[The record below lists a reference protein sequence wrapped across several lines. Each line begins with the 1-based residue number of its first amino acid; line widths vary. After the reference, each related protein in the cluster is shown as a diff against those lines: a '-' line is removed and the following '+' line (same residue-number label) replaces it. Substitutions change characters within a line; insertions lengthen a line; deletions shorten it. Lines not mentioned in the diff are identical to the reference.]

1 MAIID
6 LVANLL
12 CYNHFV
18 LKLGGI
24 PLENFGD
31 DPIELEGTLVFENSD
46 CNSCYDNAT
55 IQIKMTPKRENI
67 DLELKLERS
76 FVPVLENFGF
86 SIAPF
91 SMGNI
96 NLNDI

>member
-1 MAIID
+1 
-6 LVANLL
+6 
-12 CYNHFV
+12 
-18 LKLGGI
+18 
-24 PLENFGD
+24 
-31 DPIELEGTLVFENSD
+31 
-46 CNSCYDNAT
+46 
-55 IQIKMTPKRENI
+55 MTPKRENI

-96 NLNDI
+96 NLYDIYFQFESILQIKDTFDQIINL